1 MRALVTGAAAGLGQ
15 ALGKAVIAGGGSLV
29 ALDRDEAGL
38 AALGAGVDA
47 VAADLGDLAGL
58 DNLGDELA
66 RRGPFDLVVMNAG
79 INATGPFEA
88 VPIASQSAVIAINL
102 TAPMALT
109 AALLRQGAISPGGAL
124 VFVSSLSRFLS
135 YPGAASYVASK
146 QGIAVFAKSLK
157 RPLARQRIRV
167 LSVFPGPL
175 DTGHAE
181 RHAPPGQGDKRRN
194 RRMSPDVAAKAIIAV
209 ASRRSGEFVPGAGP
223 HMLALIGRLAPGPAT
238 AIMRRLIFR
247 KLNGQS

>member
-1 MRALVTGAAAGLGQ
+1 MRALVTGAAAGLGR
-15 ALGKAVIAGGGSLV
+15 ALGEAVLESGGSLV

-38 AALGAGVDA
+38 AALGYGVN
-47 VAADLGDLAGL
+47 VLAADLADTAALDGLGDDLAG
-58 DNLGDELA
+58 
-66 RRGPFDLVVMNAG
+66 RGPYDLVVMNAG

-88 VPIASQSAVIAINL
+88 IPIAKQGAVIAINL

-109 AALLRQGAISPGGAL
+109 AALLRRDAISPGGAL

-146 QGIAVFAKSLK
+146 HGIAVFAKSLR
-157 RPLARQRIRV
+157 RPLAKQRIRV
-167 LSVFPGPL
+167 LTVLPGAL

-181 RHAPPGQGDKRRN
+181 RHAPPGPGRKRR
-194 RRMSPDVAAKAIIAV
+194 MAPDAAAKAILAA

-223 HMLALIGRLAPGPAT
+223 RALAALARLAPGVAT
-238 AIMRRLIFR
+238 AVMRRVIFK
-247 KLNGQS
+247 KLNAAD